1 MSKSITLYVRGAF
14 ALFLLGLGMYAGAES
29 LVAHE
34 LASRG
39 LSTCGAPETP
49 CELAPLTVPVPRSD
63 ARMITA
69 DAVGA
74 QAMQVLGAAPRAPRA
89 AHPIATA
96 ES

>member
-14 ALFLLGLGMYAGAES
+14 ALFLLGLGMYAGAEG

-39 LSTCGAPETP
+39 LATCGAAEHP
-49 CELAPLTVPVPRSD
+49 CELAPLTVTA
-63 ARMITA
+63 ARTGRTA
-69 DAVGA
+69 AATAADR
-74 QAMQVLGAAPRAPRA
+74 AMQVLSAAPRAPHV
-89 AHPIATA
+89 HPVATA